1 MEALTGILEDGLF
14 MRTNAASS
22 GLYFS
27 RTGVGRSTKISE
39 APYVVDERLVTPN
52 ISVIRTSL
60 KDHFW
65 SKAGF
70 GVCVFCALQHIIMP

>member
-1 MEALTGILEDGLF
+1 MSYLCELTLPLVDSTSAARGWDEAK
-14 MRTNAASS
+14 
-22 GLYFS
+22 
-27 RTGVGRSTKISE
+27 KISE